1 MSIVTIVHFLTGH
14 VNCIVI
20 TNPITKNVMNTSVV
34 IVNVV
39 CNPLVFVLDG
49 RDLLHLQRSSLLL
62 LLHHM
67 MTSFQER

>member
-14 VNCIVI
+14 VNSIVM
-20 TNPITKNVMNTSVV
+20 TNPITRNVMNTSVV
-34 IVNVV
+34 IVGVV

>member
-1 MSIVTIVHFLTGH
+1 
-14 VNCIVI
+14 
-20 TNPITKNVMNTSVV
+20 MNSNVV

-39 CNPLVFVLDG
+39 CNPLVFVLDD

-67 MTSFQER
+67 MTSFQEQ

>member
-1 MSIVTIVHFLTGH
+1 
-14 VNCIVI
+14 
-20 TNPITKNVMNTSVV
+20 MNTSVV
-34 IVNVV
+34 IVGVV
-39 CNPLVFVLDG
+39 CNPSVFVLDG